1 MKFNVIIKC
10 KNFLEATKEKI
21 LEWYY
26 FLIRRNDNR
35 RNCLA
40 EEYHISEAY
49 ACNEDVKEFL
59 GTRIRNSLRNR
70 YRIVIVAT
78 ADNFGDRALPGETAI
93 GIVRLCRREVI
104 IDEATL
110 IVKEGDRNGLVYW
123 KFKK

>member
-70 YRIVIVAT
+70 YRIVIAT
-78 ADNFGDRALPGETAI
+78 TGENFMEKALPGETAI

-123 KFKK
+123 RFKN

>member
-21 LEWYY
+21 LEWYD
-26 FLIRRNDNR
+26 FLMCRNEKR

-70 YRIVIVAT
+70 CRIVIVAT
-78 ADNFGDRALPGETAI
+78 ADNFRDRALPGETAI

-123 KFKK
+123 RFKK

>member
-26 FLIRRNDNR
+26 FLIRRKDNR

-78 ADNFGDRALPGETAI
+78 ADNFRDRALPGETAI

-123 KFKK
+123 RFKK